1 MATEA
6 IDRQDEE
13 TPGDTAQV
21 DVPEEGNGSFFSRYG
36 KIFLMMAVLL
46 GQAGGAYGI
55 VNTYYEQIHTWISSM
70 SSQGGVYKNFENI
83 IINPAESAGESYLIL
98 TVAVE
103 LYSES
108 QLAVVEKNSV
118 KIVDKI
124 NRVLSQR
131 SSSELANL
139 DTREEIK
146 RDLGLA
152 INQTLEK
159 KVVRNLF
166 FTKYV
171 LQ

>member
-6 IDRQDEE
+6 IDRPEE
-13 TPGDTAQV
+13 EAPEHSEQGGA
-21 DVPEEGNGSFFSRYG
+21 PEEGNGSFFSRYG
-36 KIFLMMAVLL
+36 KIFLILAVML

-55 VNTYYEQIHTWISSM
+55 VNAYYEQIHAWISSM
-70 SSQGGVYKNFENI
+70 STQGGVYHNFENI
-83 IINPAESAGESYLIL
+83 IINPAESAGENYLIL

-108 QLAVVEKNSV
+108 QLAVVERNSV
-118 KIVDKI
+118 RVVDQI

-131 SSSELANL
+131 TSSELANL
-139 DTREEIK
+139 DTRDEIK

-152 INQTLEK
+152 INKTLDK